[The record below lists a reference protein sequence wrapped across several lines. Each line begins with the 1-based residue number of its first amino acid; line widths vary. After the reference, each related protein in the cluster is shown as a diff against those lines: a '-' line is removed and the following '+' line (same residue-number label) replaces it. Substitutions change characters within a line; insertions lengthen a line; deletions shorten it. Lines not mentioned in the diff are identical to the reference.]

1 MHCQKQITMIMET
14 NFDRIRKQG
23 LLLYEYIRGSQLYNT
38 HIEGKSDIDTG
49 GVFIAEPNVML
60 GLGFDYKPQVSD
72 AKHDNTWYEFN
83 EWVKLLLKSNPNM
96 IESLYVPN
104 DKIIGDVHPF
114 ASQILENRDLFISK
128 ECFKPLCGYA
138 ISQLKKCSGLH
149 KMINKPVYS
158 RLGPLDFCYTF
169 YNQGSTKIQNWLE
182 YRGLNQEHCG
192 LVNIPNMYDMYAV
205 YYDWGSH
212 FNKLNINENN
222 IINGNFDD
230 KTFEF
235 ILSHYDLTIDN
246 ISTWYDLN
254 KQPKGYRGIVG
265 DDSNELRINLSSI
278 PKGERPICYLSYN
291 ANSYKNHYIDY
302 KNYQEWVKNRNPI
315 RYESNL
321 NKSYD
326 SKNVMHLVRL
336 LHMGIEIARGDGV
349 ILDRGLAGDRE
360 FLLKIRNHEFEYDE
374 IMAYVE
380 EQKNVMDDAVA
391 KSTIREKIDVNTI
404 NDIVIDIRKKQLT
417 TFNA

>member
-1 MHCQKQITMIMET
+1 M
-14 NFDRIRKQG
+14 
-23 LLLYEYIRGSQLYNT
+23 
-38 HIEGKSDIDTG
+38 
-49 GVFIAEPNVML
+49 
-60 GLGFDYKPQVSD
+60 
-72 AKHDNTWYEFN
+72 
-83 EWVKLLLKSNPNM
+83 
-96 IESLYVPN
+96 
-104 DKIIGDVHPF
+104 
-114 ASQILENRDLFISK
+114 
-128 ECFKPLCGYA
+128 
-138 ISQLKKCSGLH
+138 
-149 KMINKPVYS
+149 
-158 RLGPLDFCYTF
+158 
-169 YNQGSTKIQNWLE
+169 
-182 YRGLNQEHCG
+182 
-192 LVNIPNMYDMYAV
+192 
-205 YYDWGSH
+205 
-212 FNKLNINENN
+212 
-222 IINGNFDD
+222 
-230 KTFEF
+230 
-235 ILSHYDLTIDN
+235 TIDN

-254 KQPKGYRGIVG
+254 KRPKGYRGIVG

-291 ANSYKNHYIDY
+291 ANGYKNHCIDY

-417 TFNA
+417 TFNT